1 MARSVRSISLIAG
14 VIAVCAGAAQA
25 QAPGISARSVVIG
38 QSAPLTGANAELGN
52 DIRNGLLAYFKKTN
66 DAGGV
71 HGRKVEL
78 LTLDD
83 ANQIRR
89 AEANTKKLVAQQGVF
104 ALIGYDS
111 APLSRPVPPA

>member
-1 MARSVRSISLIAG
+1 MGGKKLSAIAKTLTTLAAFAM
-14 VIAVCAGAAQA
+14 IGAAHA
-25 QAPGISARSVVIG
+25 QPSGVSAASIVIG

-78 LTLDD
+78 LTLDG
-83 ANQIRR
+83 R
-89 AEANTKKLVAQQGVF
+89 
-104 ALIGYDS
+104 S
-111 APLSRPVPPA
+111 PASPR